1 MKTKDIKNIEVVDPK
16 IVNTE
21 YGKTNLEE
29 ISAIIKEIFKEK
41 SKNRQMINFSKQ
53 HPNDIIT
60 RALVLEQLKSI
71 PPQLILQLPV
81 EYHKFVKGVHST
93 MVNTNG
99 VSASTLAYNWE
110 YALFEATL
118 KRLIDLMNYFNKVD
132 TAKEAFDVSQL
143 SKIGDEVIK

>member
-1 MKTKDIKNIEVVDPK
+1 
-16 IVNTE
+16 
-21 YGKTNLEE
+21 
-29 ISAIIKEIFKEK
+29 
-41 SKNRQMINFSKQ
+41 MINFSKQ

-81 EYHKFVKGVHST
+81 EYHKFVKGIHST